1 MSVAEKPTYS
11 IVVPV
16 YNSEQT
22 LEELVARIE
31 RVMAVYPSYEL
42 LLIDDF
48 SHDDSWE
55 KIKEL
60 KGNKPHI
67 RGLRLTKNFGQAAVS
82 ICGLHEAKADIL
94 VTIDDDL
101 QFPPEEIPKLIEAF
115 NPKTHYLICGV
126 PKHKQLPLLKRT
138 MATLATSMINKLVLK
153 DEKKMF
159 FSSFRILTKIA
170 LRRDHYNER
179 RMKNIQVFFNMVSP
193 RLVDY
198 IYVNHEPRKKG
209 KSNYSLIK
217 KITLFVDMLI
227 VTTELHT
234 YLFIY
239 LFLAFGFAGLAAFG
253 YLFFNADSNFAAF
266 VLPILLTGFG
276 FLFLGLLIVLKYLR
290 QLFLSHNGVEVYAI
304 WEEC

>member
-1 MSVAEKPTYS
+1 MNIAEKPMYS
-11 IVVPV
+11 IIVPV

-22 LEELVARIE
+22 LEELVTRLE
-31 RVMAVYPSYEL
+31 RVMSIYPSYEL

-48 SHDDSWE
+48 SYDGSWE
-55 KIKEL
+55 KIKEV
-60 KGNKPHI
+60 KANKSYI
-67 RGLRLTKNFGQAAVS
+67 RGLRLTKNFGQAAVN
-82 ICGLHEAKADIL
+82 ICGLHEAKAEIM

-101 QFPPEEIPKLIEAF
+101 QFPPEEIPKLIAAF

-126 PKHKQLPLLKRT
+126 PKHKQLPFLRRII
-138 MATLATSMINKLVLK
+138 ATLATNLINILVLK
-153 DEKKMF
+153 NEKKML

-170 LRRDHYNER
+170 LRREKYNER

-209 KSNYSLIK
+209 KSNYNFIK
-217 KITLFVDMLI
+217 KIYLFVDMLI
-227 VTTELHT
+227 VTTEIHT

-239 LFLAFGFAGLAAFG
+239 LFLIFGIAGLAAFG
-253 YLFFNADSNFAAF
+253 YLFFYPDNNFSSF
-266 VLPILLTGFG
+266 VFPILMTGFA